1 MKGLRIGE
9 LAAQTGFNAP
19 TIRYYESIGLLKAPA
34 RAASGYRTYSERSVK
49 ELTFIRKAQAF
60 GFELEE
66 IAEILTL
73 SRSGRQPCGRVL
85 SMARRHLEVV
95 DDRLRQLQEFRN
107 HLATAVARWEA
118 KNTAV
123 TEDGLCCF
131 IATTQPAGDASPE
144 TATPHVRSRRKG
156 Q

>member
-9 LAAQTGFNAP
+9 LAAESGFNAP

-34 RAASGYRTYSERSVK
+34 RSASGYRTYSERVVK
-49 ELTFIRKAQAF
+49 ELGFVRKAQAL
-60 GFELEE
+60 GFDLEE

-73 SRSGRQPCGRVL
+73 SRTGRQPCGRVL
-85 SMARRHLEVV
+85 SIARRHLEVV
-95 DDRLRQLQEFRN
+95 DDRLRQLQDFRN
-107 HLATAVARWEA
+107 HLAAEVARWEA

-123 TEDGLCCF
+123 TEDGLCGF
-131 IATTQPAGDASPE
+131 IATTQPGDASPH
-144 TATPHVRSRRKG
+144 TATANVRSRRKG